1 MLPTE
6 VIKLDSKKQLFWLC
20 QYCGWAAYALL
31 TELMIKLPG
40 PEPTAIHLPHL
51 LLDTCCG
58 FVITLLLRALYAKA
72 RQQGTALSITL
83 HLGGLLLASL
93 LWTQFKWITLQWF
106 YGSWWQ
112 TMSGFDFGTW
122 TSASLT
128 MLATWTAGYY
138 GIKIYLDNAE
148 QRHKAAEAIHLAKE
162 SQLKMLRYQL
172 NPHFMFN
179 SINAICTLILK
190 NNNSHAVT
198 MLEKLCDLLRYGLYT
213 DPLAKI
219 TVQEEMTIL
228 QTYVDIEQCRFQSQ
242 LQVEISCQPG
252 CEQLLIPSLL
262 LQPLVENAL
271 KHGSQSRSAMLIKVN
286 FSCQQ
291 QDLQIMISD
300 NGTGFQHNAKSNGGI
315 GMKNCQ
321 ERLQLIYAGNSS
333 FSYGNQAKGGA
344 WICIRLP
351 RELAEERI

>member
-1 MLPTE
+1 M
-6 VIKLDSKKQLFWLC
+6 IKLDSKTQLFWLC

-40 PEPTAIHLPHL
+40 PEPMAIHLPHL

-58 FVITLLLRALYAKA
+58 FFITLWLRYLYAKA
-72 RQQGTALSITL
+72 RQRSTALSITA
-83 HLGGLLLASL
+83 HICYLLAASL
-93 LWTQFKWITLQWF
+93 LWTQFKWVTLQWS

-112 TMSGFDFGTW
+112 TMSWFDFGTW
-122 TSASLT
+122 TSASFT

-148 QRHKAAEAIHLAKE
+148 QRHKAAEAINLAKE

-190 NNNSHAVT
+190 QDNSHAVV

-228 QTYVDIEQCRFQSQ
+228 QTYVDIEQCRFQNQ
-242 LQVEISCQPG
+242 LQVKIDCQPG

-271 KHGSQSRSAMLIKVN
+271 KHGTNTDSKMAVTVSFSR
-286 FSCQQ
+286 QQ
-291 QDLQIMISD
+291 QYLQIMIRD
-300 NGTGFQHNAKSNGGI
+300 NGSGFQHTSSSAGGI
-315 GMKNCQ
+315 GMKNCM
-321 ERLQLIYAGNSS
+321 ERLQLIYSGNST
-333 FSYGNQAKGGA
+333 FSYGNQPHGGA
-344 WICIRLP
+344 WICINLP
-351 RELAEERI
+351 CEHAEDSR